1 MFGVH
6 ELRERNT
13 RSADGFG
20 GEFAHEF
27 MARHEFT
34 IGGCL
39 VEFANHC

>member
-1 MFGVH
+1 MFEVH
-6 ELRERNT
+6 QLREGDA

-34 IGGCL
+34 MCCIIYT
-39 VEFANHC
+39 